1 MKYLLNMSK
10 IKLIATDL
18 DGTLLRSDKTIS
30 AYTASVLEKCQK
42 QGIKLV
48 FATGRGQT
56 AAILTQGIDFDGK
69 ITMNGAVG
77 KIGDEVVY
85 SRLIPSEILRPILV
99 NLDKMGINVATQVGG
114 IDYSNFVASD
124 FWPWVTSFKITDF
137 TKHSLDA
144 EKVYCPKTTP
154 EQRAYIEKMLPENL
168 YTVVTADT
176 TGPFLQI
183 MHKEASKSKAIA
195 ALADVWGISFDEIV
209 AFGDDLN
216 DVDMLLYAGIGVAMG
231 GALDEV
237 KAVANQICK
246 ENDDDGVACWIEENI
261 YEAS

>member
-1 MKYLLNMSK
+1 MNH

-30 AYTASVLEKCQK
+30 AYTVSILEKCRK
-42 QGIKLV
+42 KGIKLV
-48 FATGRGQT
+48 YATGRGQT
-56 AAILTQGIDFDGK
+56 AAKLTNGVDFDGK

-85 SRLIPSEILRPILV
+85 SRLIPSETLRPILV
-99 NLDKMGINVATQVGG
+99 NLDKMGINVAAQVDGK
-114 IDYSNFVASD
+114 DYSNFVTTD
-124 FWPWVTSFKITDF
+124 FWHWVENYKITDF
-137 TKHSLDA
+137 SRHSLDA

-154 EQRAYIEKMLPENL
+154 EQRTFIKKMLPENL

-195 ALADVWGISFDEIV
+195 ALADVWGIKSEEV
-209 AFGDDLN
+209 AAFGDDLN
-216 DVDMLLYAGIGVAMG
+216 DIDMLLFAGIGVAMG

-237 KAVANQICK
+237 KAVADYVCG
-246 ENDDDGVACWIEENI
+246 ENEDDGVACWIEEKI
-261 YEAS
+261 HETS